1 MTTELNT
8 QTVGYDHYLGV
19 LEVRKSNKAYRCFQE
34 VRTTRLKVKLLRFKL
49 SINAKGYYLSWTF
62 QNCSSFKF
70 QFIWKN
76 GVQVGLLDNGI
87 NRLSFFGEWKEI
99 NENELFS
106 KQNNREVK
114 FSRNLPTTG
123 SMAGGFLEY
132 PASLFSEHETCDK
145 N

>member
-1 MTTELNT
+1 MHRLLDMIIIWVCLRLEKAIRHIGVFKKLEQHDWKWSYYVLNC
-8 QTVGYDHYLGV
+8 Q
-19 LEVRKSNKAYRCFQE
+19 SM
-34 VRTTRLKVKLLRFKL
+34 LKV
-49 SINAKGYYLSWTF
+49 IYLSWTF

>member
-1 MTTELNT
+1 
-8 QTVGYDHYLGV
+8 
-19 LEVRKSNKAYRCFQE
+19 
-34 VRTTRLKVKLLRFKL
+34 
-49 SINAKGYYLSWTF
+49 
-62 QNCSSFKF
+62 
-70 QFIWKN
+70 
-76 GVQVGLLDNGI
+76 LLDNGI